1 MVQAWRVKSNR
12 SNRSRAT
19 LLVCISSS
27 HTIVADRPRRFDF
40 EAGGTPSYSA
50 DGSSAAVPHARTV
63 GRSGETMKQKM
74 VAVLVVLIAHLL
86 GFQSAQAFPERPI
99 KLVVPSP
106 AGGPPD
112 VMARLL
118 SDKMA
123 ANLGQPVIVENRSGA
138 GGTIGARSVLA
149 AEPDG
154 YTLLVGSTSTLLIA
168 PAIYKNA
175 GYHAGSFA
183 PVARV
188 ADSTE
193 VLAVHPS
200 VPASSVAE
208 LVAVAKARPGAL
220 NFGSAGIGTLPH
232 LEGELLKA
240 RAQIEMNHV
249 PYRGGGLALTG
260 LLGGQVQVLFSTLT
274 QMLPHIRDGR
284 VRGLAVTSAARSKL
298 APDLPTMVESGFDQF
313 VMTSITA
320 MVAPPGTPIDIRRRL
335 NDAVT
340 RALASEEVERS
351 LSRMGGEARPAS
363 PEELASYLAAEQQ
376 RWARIIEA
384 TRISID

>member
-1 MVQAWRVKSNR
+1 
-12 SNRSRAT
+12 
-19 LLVCISSS
+19 
-27 HTIVADRPRRFDF
+27 
-40 EAGGTPSYSA
+40 
-50 DGSSAAVPHARTV
+50 
-63 GRSGETMKQKM
+63 MKQKM
-74 VAVLVVLIAHLL
+74 LTVLVVLIAHLPV
-86 GFQSAQAFPERPI
+86 FQSAQAFPDRPI

-118 SDKMA
+118 LDKMA
-123 ANLGQPVIVENRSGA
+123 AILGQPVIVENRGGA

-154 YTLLVGSTSTLLIA
+154 YTLLMGSTSTLLIA
-168 PAIYKNA
+168 PSIYKNA

-200 VPASSVAE
+200 VPAGSVAE
-208 LVAVAKARPGAL
+208 LVGVAKSRPGAL
-220 NFGSAGIGTLPH
+220 NFGSAGLGTLPH
-232 LEGELLKA
+232 IEGELLKA
-240 RAQIEMNHV
+240 RAQIDMNHV

-274 QMLPHIRDGR
+274 QMLPNIREGR

-313 VMTSITA
+313 VVTSITA
-320 MVAPPGTPIDIRRRL
+320 IVAPPGTPIDIRRRL
-335 NDAVT
+335 NQAVAG
-340 RALASEEVERS
+340 ALASQEVERA
-351 LSRMGGEARPAS
+351 LSITGGEARPAS
-363 PEELASYLAAEQQ
+363 LEELAAFLATEQQ
-376 RWARIIEA
+376 RWARIIET
-384 TRISID
+384 TRVSVD

>member
-1 MVQAWRVKSNR
+1 MKRKMLTAFVVLVGH
-12 SNRSRAT
+12 
-19 LLVCISSS
+19 LLV
-27 HTIVADRPRRFDF
+27 
-40 EAGGTPSYSA
+40 
-50 DGSSAAVPHARTV
+50 
-63 GRSGETMKQKM
+63 
-74 VAVLVVLIAHLL
+74 
-86 GFQSAQAFPERPI
+86 FQSAQAFPDRPI

-123 ANLGQPVIVENRSGA
+123 AILGQPVIVENRGGA

-149 AEPDG
+149 AAPDG
-154 YTLLVGSTSTLLIA
+154 YTLLMGSTSTLLIA
-168 PAIYKNA
+168 PSIYKNA

-200 VPASSVAE
+200 VPAKSVAE
-208 LVAVAKARPGAL
+208 LVAVAKSKPGTL
-220 NFGSAGIGTLPH
+220 NFGSAGLGTLPH
-232 LEGELLKA
+232 IEGELLKA
-240 RAQIEMNHV
+240 RAQIDISHV

-260 LLGGQVQVLFSTLT
+260 LMGGQVQILFSTLT
-274 QMLPHIRDGR
+274 QMLPNIQEGR

-298 APDLPTMVESGFDQF
+298 APDIPTMVESGFDQF
-313 VMTSITA
+313 VVTSITA
-320 MVAPPGTPIDIRRRL
+320 IVAPPGTAIDIRRRL
-335 NDAVT
+335 SQAVAG
-340 RALASEEVERS
+340 ALASEEVERA
-351 LSRMGGEARPAS
+351 LSRTGGEARSAS
-363 PEELASYLAAEQQ
+363 PEELATFLAGEQQ

-384 TRISID
+384 TRVSVD